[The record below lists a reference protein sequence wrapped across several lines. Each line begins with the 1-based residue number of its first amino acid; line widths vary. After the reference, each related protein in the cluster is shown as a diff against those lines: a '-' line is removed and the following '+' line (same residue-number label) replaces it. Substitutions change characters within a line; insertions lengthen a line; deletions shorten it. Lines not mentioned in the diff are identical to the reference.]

1 MYSCRFYTY
10 TRSIT
15 SFLKWY
21 AITKSYADDYLW
33 KTNSWHPISSRYGV
47 AKTLDPQCTDALC
60 CDLQKSLG
68 NVINV
73 ANPIIQ
79 KTSKDTEFTVS
90 STIWGSVCSTL
101 NWSSLLGLPYYAP
114 FGGSFLFAW
123 GSLREREMDENLRE
137 MADHRR
143 NVATTPFDTPKWIPK
158 KVKDHKPFPVSFLFT
173 FWALPSLFGRIFP
186 EWGHNSACSNRS
198 QTAKPSS
205 VKHMPM
211 DSAGPGLKT
220 YSSQQLQ
227 DLHKRH
233 DLQIFQESGEAPNI
247 FKVFTRACFP
257 IIPLTCHS

>member
-1 MYSCRFYTY
+1 MRHLVAVF
-10 TRSIT
+10 
-15 SFLKWY
+15 
-21 AITKSYADDYLW
+21 
-33 KTNSWHPISSRYGV
+33 SSPEV
-47 AKTLDPQCTDALC
+47 
-60 CDLQKSLG
+60 
-68 NVINV
+68 
-73 ANPIIQ
+73 
-79 KTSKDTEFTVS
+79 
-90 STIWGSVCSTL
+90 
-101 NWSSLLGLPYYAP
+101 P
-114 FGGSFLFAW
+114 F
-123 GSLREREMDENLRE
+123 REREMDENLRE
-137 MADHRR
+137 MAEHRR

-173 FWALPSLFGRIFP
+173 FWALPSLFGWIFP
-186 EWGHNSACSNRS
+186 EWGHNSACSNCS

-247 FKVFTRACFP
+247 FKVFTCACFP